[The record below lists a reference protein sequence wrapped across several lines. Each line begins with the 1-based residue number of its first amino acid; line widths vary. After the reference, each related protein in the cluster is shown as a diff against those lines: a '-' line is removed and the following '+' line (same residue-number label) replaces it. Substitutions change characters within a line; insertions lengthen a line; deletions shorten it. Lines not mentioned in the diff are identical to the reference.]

1 MSAFT
6 IYVPGHVGRSSI
18 QSCPLDAYSTFVDID
33 SEAFDIEAKLREH
46 GCFIMLDNDYF
57 VAYQKQHPEGVKCNY
72 RSRNV
77 VMSQMRY
84 GDMFRAGFGM
94 LQKEDSG
101 VWTYEQLP
109 VLYFVF
115 RPTAQILL
123 PERILHDNTIAEFYD
138 TVEEEDFEKF
148 AQVAR
153 SKANLCVSHLFVV
166 NRASE
171 YHVFDTCDPRVR
183 VSYTSSSYIRYE
195 IMEDLL
201 TKKATIQEYIE
212 KVKNIEKC
220 RPPAERDPNFQLR
233 DNKGVALG
241 ENETFML
248 EICKPEYE
256 DDEDNYE
263 REPDYLDVFGGSS
276 CHAVISGSVEI
287 GADFGFK
294 VVDGIT
300 YLTHDGWYM
309 CIDSEESSSP
319 GVTVSAEIPPKE
331 RRIHIHYAEDGNI
344 LMSGWNSDTYVF
356 CEWVKSS
363 CGVVYVTASD
373 EAVLRGGPMKL
384 AVIRGQG
391 SE

>member
-1 MSAFT
+1 
-6 IYVPGHVGRSSI
+6 
-18 QSCPLDAYSTFVDID
+18 
-33 SEAFDIEAKLREH
+33 
-46 GCFIMLDNDYF
+46 
-57 VAYQKQHPEGVKCNY
+57 
-72 RSRNV
+72 
-77 VMSQMRY
+77 MSQMRY
-84 GDMFRAGFGM
+84 GDIFRAGFGTP
-94 LQKEDSG
+94 LKEESG

-115 RPTAQILL
+115 RPTAHILL
-123 PERILHDNTIAEFYD
+123 PERRIHDNTIAEFYD

-148 AQVAR
+148 AQVAK
-153 SKANLCVSHLFVV
+153 SKTNLCVSHLFVV

-171 YHVFDTCDPRVR
+171 YHVFDTYDPRVR

-233 DNKGVALG
+233 DNQGVALG
-241 ENETFML
+241 EDQTFML

-256 DDEDNYE
+256 DDDDDNYE
-263 REPDYLDVFGGSS
+263 REPDYLDVFGGP

-287 GADFGFK
+287 GADFGFE
-294 VVDGIT
+294 VVGGIT
-300 YLTHDGWYM
+300 YLTHDGWYV
-309 CIDSEESSSP
+309 CISPEESCP

-331 RRIHIHYAEDGNI
+331 RRIHIHYTADGNI

-373 EAVLRGGPMKL
+373 DAILRGGPMKL